1 MDAASAAHKSG
12 NSTHAK
18 RLVELASVEQNKPS
32 DLSSAPAVVPPQPAP
47 VASKEETPDLGQIAG
62 GVAAEVAIGTSGQL
76 AGAALAPVTFG
87 LSYPILAFTTGV
99 TGSIAAQKIEG
110 RENISLGRS
119 LFGGLLN
126 LLPASQLA
134 KGTGKLAPAI
144 GKEIVRGAAIGAGEA
159 SATAILDKDRLPTVE
174 ELATYG
180 AAGGASSPIFTLG
193 VRGIVKLSQ
202 RGKELFDSLDGKNK
216 DEALK
221 KLNDIMTEG
230 APEEK
235 AAAQEIVDSIGE
247 QMGFVRSVP
256 SKSAEESAAVFPK
269 TLASESAEV
278 LSEAPLTEGEK
289 AERIARNFKPKS
301 AEESAAV
308 MGVIPVKSAQES
320 AAVIGAMPVKSASE
334 SAEILAKAP
343 LTESEEA
350 SRFVGS
356 LQPKSAQESAL
367 AMGLLPAKSAKESAD
382 ALKQELER
390 KEQLASQFLQA
401 RTEQELKESL
411 IVNRLSGPEQVT
423 FDPETPLGKVKLSF
437 LETRRG
443 ESTRERARLEKA
455 LGKNL
460 DEPLPTTED
469 AIRDYQNIP
478 GVGGRAGARKM
489 GLEGGFITPSAGFT
503 LARAGVGGAIGGTQG
518 DTPEERAQNAAI
530 GAALGAAATPKI
542 FNMVFKGGNNL
553 WNTIKTKNS
562 KEVDQMVKSG
572 AIMPRDFGPLSEDAA
587 AVSIAVPLQREAEK
601 LQIKSGEAAAS
612 EIVNL
617 EPSQI
622 IKPIGPIAEK
632 LKKFFYSIVP
642 SRAIGSDANEDIIT
656 YKNSVSA
663 INEIGGRLRNKIE
676 LVINKSID
684 PVESQKAVNAYL
696 DGTADSLPTALK
708 PLETDLDLA
717 REKILELQKQLL
729 SNIGDASLPDGRKIS
744 SIVNA
749 SMERGNYLTRE
760 YRFFTDKKYF
770 PSIAQKNEAIKEL
783 ANSFYT
789 ESGEA
794 GSYISR
800 ERASDMAKEYLEE
813 LSNKKLSNVGSY
825 DFYPSSIDGFLKER
839 KNIGTALRDYLGE
852 IVEPGERVAGTL
864 SRLAKSVYRDVA
876 DASIADNLKLF
887 KVALP
892 TRVDPRMVPLVLRRR
907 NESGPQLYVPSY
919 VQDSINQL
927 YLSGADEKAGN
938 AFLGVIKD
946 MHESGVSVTKA
957 ARVLFNPP
965 AYAVQ
970 LYGNS
975 INLIGQGINPF
986 GNSFSRGIR
995 LALAEFGPIE
1005 RLTQNKEGRVALL
1018 NDLQEMTKYGI
1029 KGANITDSDIRS
1041 GLESGFFGNL
1051 LQKGLTP
1058 FSKAYTV
1065 FDTVGRYV
1073 AWKSNE
1079 KVLGEIFPLSSPE
1092 SIKKFAA
1099 SVTNDT
1105 YQNYQRL
1112 SNSVRSASRIGI
1124 IQEFVSFTLE
1134 FARNQYHQGRV
1145 IREMI
1150 SGTFGNKV
1158 KGLGQADIARM
1169 QIEGYKRLASLSVV
1183 YGGSFAAIKAFNQ
1196 ENGVDEKTENALRD
1210 ISIPSYDKSRTLG
1223 MTLDK
1228 DKMTGKYFNPSYI
1241 APHAIFLSA
1250 FKAGMDGSPVSSVG
1264 DLLVEDFLGEGTMF
1278 ARSVYSALSGF
1289 DSRTGKAISPAVG
1302 KWEQFKDRFSFLIK
1316 ETFETGA
1323 QRDFVKYQ
1331 QAKRGEGDLS
1341 VNDVIARQFGL
1352 RSNPINV
1359 NLDATFRF
1367 RELSNKSKL
1376 AVSSYTN
1383 ARDYSKGK
1391 LSKEEIESQY
1401 VNSNRVKKDILD
1413 VSIRH
1418 IESLK
1423 TLGFNNDKIIEIM
1436 KEGGMG
1442 GKDILAAFDQQF
1454 IPIPKFKRNT
1464 PSDYWSENL
1473 SMLTDKEQRE
1483 KIVSLSRNKETLG
1496 LAKDLNGIYKSNAIN
1511 KSRGI
1516 SGMDSLVLSLG
1527 VDDGERA
1534 QYLHNKAINSPN
1546 YDAFLK
1552 NAIGKKLVTP
1562 EVMRQMNLLSK

>member
-1 MDAASAAHKSG
+1 MPTYRELMDAAKKAHQSG
-12 NSTHAK
+12 NSAHAK
-18 RLVELASVEQNKPS
+18 RLVGLAAVEQNKPS
-32 DLSSAPAVVPPQPAP
+32 AESPIPAVASLQSEP
-47 VASKEETPDLGQIAG
+47 VVNKEETPSVGQIAG
-62 GVAAEVAIGTSGQL
+62 GVASEVAIGTSSQM
-76 AGAALAPVTFG
+76 AGAALAPVTMG
-87 LSYPILAFTTGV
+87 LSYPVLSFIGGV

-134 KGTGKLAPAI
+134 KGAGKLAPAI
-144 GKEIVRGAAIGAGEA
+144 GKEIVRGATIGAGEA

-180 AAGGASSPIFTLG
+180 AAGGVSSPIFTLG

-221 KLNDIMTEG
+221 KLNNIMTEG

-256 SKSAEESAAVFPK
+256 
-269 TLASESAEV
+269 
-278 LSEAPLTEGEK
+278 
-289 AERIARNFKPKS
+289 PKS
-301 AEESAAV
+301 AE
-308 MGVIPVKSAQES
+308 ES

-334 SAEILAKAP
+334 SAEILASAP

-411 IVNRLSGPEQVT
+411 ISNRLSGPEQVT
-423 FDPETPLGKVKLSF
+423 FDPETPLENVKLSF

-443 ESTRERARLEKA
+443 ESVRERARLEKS
-455 LGKNL
+455 LGRNL

-469 AIRDYQNIP
+469 VIRDYQNIP

-503 LARAGVGGAIGGTQG
+503 LARAGVGGAIGSTQG

-530 GAALGAAATPKI
+530 GAALGAASTPKI

-553 WNTIKTKNS
+553 WNTIKTKSS

-572 AIMPRDFGPLSEDAA
+572 VIMPRDFGPSSEDSA

-601 LQIKSGEAAAS
+601 LQIKSGEAAAN

-617 EPSQI
+617 EPSEI
-622 IKPIGPIAEK
+622 IKPIGPVAEK
-632 LKKFFYSIVP
+632 LKKFFYSITP

-676 LVINKSID
+676 IVINRSVD

-708 PLETDLDLA
+708 PLETELDLA

-729 SNIGDASLPDGRKIS
+729 ANIDNGIAFDPNKDGGTLLPDGRRIG
-744 SIVNA
+744 SIIKD
-749 SMERGNYLTRE
+749 SMDRGNYLTRE

-800 ERASDMAKEYLEE
+800 ERASDMAKEYLED
-813 LSNKKLSNVGSY
+813 LSNKKLSSIGSY
-825 DFYPSSIDGFLKER
+825 DFYPSSIDGFLKNR
-839 KNIGTALRDYLGE
+839 KNIGTALRGYLGE
-852 IVEPGERVAGTL
+852 IVDPGERVAGTL
-864 SRLAKSVYRDVA
+864 NRLAKSVYRDVA

-887 KVALP
+887 GVAFP

-907 NESGPQLYVPSY
+907 DKSGPQLYVPSY
-919 VQDSINQL
+919 VQDSVNQL

-938 AFLGVIKD
+938 AFFRGIKD
-946 MHESGVSVTKA
+946 VYESGVSLTKA
-957 ARVLFNPP
+957 TKILFNPP
-965 AYAVQ
+965 AYSVQ

-986 GNSFSRGIR
+986 GNSFARGMR

-1041 GLESGFFGNL
+1041 GLESGFVGKL

-1058 FSKAYTV
+1058 FSKTYTV

-1079 KVLGEIFPLSSPE
+1079 KVLGEIFPSSSPE

-1112 SNSVRSASRIGI
+1112 SNSARLASKIGI
-1124 IQEFVSFTLE
+1124 IPEFVSFTLE

-1150 SGTFGNKV
+1150 SGTFGNRV

-1169 QIEGYKRLASLSVV
+1169 QTEGYKRLASLSIV
-1183 YGGSFAAIKAFNQ
+1183 YGGAFAAIKAFNQ

-1250 FKAGMDGSPVSSVG
+1250 FKAGMDGSPVSSVAN
-1264 DLLVEDFLGEGTMF
+1264 LLVEDFVGEGTMF
-1278 ARSVYSALSGF
+1278 ARSLYSALSGF

-1302 KWEQFKDRFSFLIK
+1302 AWEQFKDRFDFFIK

-1323 QRDFVKYQ
+1323 QRESVKYQ

-1341 VNDVIARQFGL
+1341 VEDVVARQFGL
-1352 RSNPINV
+1352 RSNVINV
-1359 NLDATFRF
+1359 NSDAMFRF

-1376 AVSSYTN
+1376 AVTAYTN

-1391 LSKEEIESQY
+1391 LGKEEIESQY
-1401 VNSNRVKKDILD
+1401 VNSNRVKKDLLD

-1418 IESLK
+1418 IESLR
-1423 TLGFNNDKIIEIM
+1423 TLGFNDDKIIEIM

-1454 IPIPKFKRNT
+1454 IPIPKVKRNT

-1473 SMLTDKEQRE
+1473 SMMPDKEQRE
-1483 KIVSLSRNKETLG
+1483 RIVSLSKNKETLG
-1496 LAKDLNGIYKSNAIN
+1496 LAKDLNAIYKSNAIN

-1516 SGMDSLVLSLG
+1516 SGMDSIVLSLG

-1546 YDAFLK
+1546 YDAFL
-1552 NAIGKKLVTP
+1552 NGAIRKKLVTP
-1562 EVMRQMNLLSK
+1562 EVMRQMTLLRK